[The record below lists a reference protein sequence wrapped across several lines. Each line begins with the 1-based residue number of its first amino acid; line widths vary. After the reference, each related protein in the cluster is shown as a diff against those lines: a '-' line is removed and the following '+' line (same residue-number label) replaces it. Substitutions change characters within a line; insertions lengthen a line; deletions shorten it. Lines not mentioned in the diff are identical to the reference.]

1 MLAVMDH
8 NNHLGRMP
16 LVGQDGEVYAK
27 GQVSRRTKQWDA
39 NEEKAPKFFK
49 YIPELMAACM
59 RATYGVS
66 ETKFRKSRKFNCEES
81 FLENKSGI
89 MNPFSQDAE
98 QKKDS

>member
-1 MLAVMDH
+1 
-8 NNHLGRMP
+8 
-16 LVGQDGEVYAK
+16 
-27 GQVSRRTKQWDA
+27 
-39 NEEKAPKFFK
+39 
-49 YIPELMAACM
+49 MAACM

-98 QKKDS
+98 QKKDR